1 MLASVAIRGGPL
13 NLAQAL
19 AIPVFILAVAASG

>member
-1 MLASVAIRGGPL
+1 VLAAAAAVHGDAL

-19 AIPVFILAVAASG
+19 AIPVFIAAVA